1 MKDYSNLGF
10 TDQEK
15 EIVEKYFK
23 SSAHGIHF
31 MPEGSVNIE
40 TDAWRER
47 NEPMVLSV
55 VERHG
60 PYTAV
65 LDTGYGNIGL
75 LNTESGEASFTLDNV
90 MLFDGVIIV
99 DVEYYSAD
107 NFIFVPPAKLTQ

>member
-1 MKDYSNLGF
+1 MKEYSSLGF
-10 TDQEK
+10 TEQEK
-15 EIVEKYFK
+15 DIINKYFK
-23 SSAHGIHF
+23 SSVHGIHF

-40 TDAWRER
+40 TEAWQEL

-60 PYTAV
+60 PHAAI

-75 LNTESGEASFTLDNV
+75 LNTESGLSSFTLDNV
-90 MLFDGVIIV
+90 LLFDGVVVV

-107 NFIFVPPAKLTQ
+107 NFIFVPPAKISK